1 MRTQP
6 INGCGFAQIYPGDT
20 TGKLAAEQ
28 IPVTNHIR
36 GGIAKINL
44 GNQRHTIE
52 IIGARRRNRYL
63 TLWEKHPRRRQR
75 QPQMANIV
83 TVRAWGPE
91 NNLPLGLIQTTGLLH
106 ALIGAQPPIAGAA
119 PTQPIGFEH
128 TTEAALTSPITIPS
142 REIRHN
148 YLPHGSQPVTS
159 PIEQLFY
166 ALIHLFSVQFVAEK
180 PFIKIRINHHPVER
194 AIDHL
199 RGNTTQPS
207 LLVGEIP
214 HPLVVTTLVRNAP
227 GQPGARTQIL
237 GHDRVYAGGV
247 NRAFFFGRGGGH

>member
-1 MRTQP
+1 
-6 INGCGFAQIYPGDT
+6 
-20 TGKLAAEQ
+20 
-28 IPVTNHIR
+28 
-36 GGIAKINL
+36 
-44 GNQRHTIE
+44 
-52 IIGARRRNRYL
+52 
-63 TLWEKHPRRRQR
+63 
-75 QPQMANIV
+75 MANIV
-83 TVRAWGPE
+83 TVRARGPE
-91 NNLPLGLIQTTGLLH
+91 NNLSLGLVQTTGLLH

-128 TTEAALTSPITIPS
+128 ATEAALTPPITIPS

-148 YLPHGSQPVTS
+148 YLPHGSQPFTS

-180 PFIKIRINHHPVER
+180 PFIKIRINHHPIER

-227 GQPGARTQIL
+227 GQLGARTQIL
-237 GHDRVYAGGV
+237 GHDWMYAGGV
-247 NRAFFFGRGGGH
+247 NRAFFFGRGGGHRAEILIGQHLHVRVVLFKIVGGTKLPRVQNRNMVPTCGLFQLPRRYRMPMPNPGKPGMRF